1 MINYINNLYEESV
14 KDNKELKEWID
25 KLADF
30 ILTNY
35 YKMTYVDNNQWKERK
50 LEVVRSIVNKE
61 IK

>member
-50 LEVVRSIVNKE
+50 LEVVRSIVNKKE
-61 IK
+61 